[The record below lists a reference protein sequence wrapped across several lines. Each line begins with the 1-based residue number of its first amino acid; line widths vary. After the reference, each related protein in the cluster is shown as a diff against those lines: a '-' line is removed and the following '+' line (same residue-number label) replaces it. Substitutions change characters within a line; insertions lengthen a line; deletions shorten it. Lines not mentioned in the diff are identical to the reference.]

1 MRVIDSHVHFPED
14 RIIDE
19 GQAEAQVGQD
29 RERGS
34 GYTSGR
40 KASDGAALDRPA
52 AWLQGEKA
60 RWESAWRF
68 PTAQP
73 VSLEE
78 GESRWSAEIDAYEYL
93 KAVVFVTSGSNE
105 FMGTLVKRHPERFI
119 GYAHHNPEL
128 PDAAERLDRAV
139 KTLGLRG
146 YKILAPKVTRPISD
160 PSFDPIWEV
169 AQSAGIP
176 VLIHFGIMG
185 AAGGIASH
193 INMNPMAIHDAAKRF
208 PRLSFIV
215 PHFGTGYVFEL
226 LNLCWACPNVFVDTS
241 GSNQWVRWMP
251 YDVTLESL
259 FRKFRE
265 TVGASRIV
273 FGTDSSWFPRGFTQ
287 QYLDAQVRAMSD
299 VGYSEDEKDQVL
311 YRNIAELVGFKFA
324 KNGY

>member
-19 GQAEAQVGQD
+19 GLPAAHLAQGN
-29 RERGS
+29 EKGS

-40 KASDGAALDRPA
+40 KPSDGVAHDRAA

-68 PTAQP
+68 PTAEA
-73 VSLEE
+73 VSPEE
-78 GESRWSAEIDAYEYL
+78 GEKRWAAEIDAYECL

-105 FMGTLVKRHPERFI
+105 FMGKLVSRHPERFI

-128 PDAAERLDRAV
+128 HDAADRLERAV

-146 YKILAPKVTRPISD
+146 YKILAPKVNKPISD
-160 PSFDPIWEV
+160 PCFDPIWEV
-169 AQSAGIP
+169 AQATGIP

-193 INMNPMAIHDAAKRF
+193 INMNPIAIHDAAKRF

-251 YDVTLESL
+251 YEVTLESL

-273 FGTDSSWFPRGFTQ
+273 FGTDSSWFPRGFTR

-311 YRNIAELVGFKFA
+311 YRNIAELVRFDPA
-324 KNGY
+324 KDGL

>member
-19 GQAEAQVGQD
+19 GQPEAQGA
-29 RERGS
+29 RHGEKGS

-40 KASDGAALDRPA
+40 KPSDGAALDRPA

-68 PTAQP
+68 PAAEP

-78 GESRWSAEIDAYEYL
+78 GESRWAREFDAYDYL

-105 FMGTLVKRHPERFI
+105 FMGRLVGRHPERFI

-139 KTLGLRG
+139 TTLGLRG
-146 YKILAPKVTRPISD
+146 YKILAPKVGKPISD

-169 AQSAGIP
+169 AQAAGIP

-185 AAGGIASH
+185 AAGGMASH
-193 INMNPMAIHDAAKRF
+193 VNMNPIAIHDAAKRF

-226 LNLCWACPNVFVDTS
+226 LNLCWACPNVYVDTS

-273 FGTDSSWFPRGFTQ
+273 FGTDSSWFPRGFTH
-287 QYLDAQVRAMSD
+287 QYLDVQVRAMSD

-311 YRNIAELVGFKFA
+311 YRNIAELVRFDAPKG
-324 KNGY
+324 GL